1 MRLRLQE
8 ARWEE
13 FVQNKSTE
21 FHHRGLGKMQGCT
34 MFPAPEGAW
43 AKDTEFILKAPI
55 DREAS

>member
-21 FHHRGLGKMQGCT
+21 FHHCSITVGSGRCKVAQCFLLLRVPGPRTPNSFSKL
-34 MFPAPEGAW
+34 
-43 AKDTEFILKAPI
+43 L
-55 DREAS
+55 